1 MLTQATI
8 QGDAIGRID
17 LPERFDVMNSARYRI
32 PFVRLLGSTETH
44 SVVLNFSDVTYID
57 SSGVGTLLA
66 WHKTCQERGKKLVIQ
81 NCGTKVMAIFEML
94 AIDRILPIES
104 RMTA

>member
-1 MLTQATI
+1 MLTQTAPH
-8 QGDAIGRID
+8 GEAIGRID

-32 PFVRLLGSTETH
+32 PFVRLLGNEETH
-44 SVVLNFSDVTYID
+44 SVVLNFSEVTYID

-94 AIDRILPIES
+94 AIDRMLPIEN
-104 RMTA
+104 RATA